1 MKCLE
6 KLLAELAKDF
16 GKLTRWQLLCQ
27 EQSATTESEQ
37 IRLAEQVLSEP
48 PLDSVAAGYSHW
60 ARLHG
65 AKSKPAPPYNPT
77 GF

>member
-1 MKCLE
+1 MNHLQQ
-6 KLLAELAKDF
+6 LLAELAKDF
-16 GKLTRWQLLCQ
+16 GKSTRWQLLCQ
-27 EQSATTESEQ
+27 EQNATSEADQ
-37 IRLAEQVLSEP
+37 IRLAEQVLAEP
-48 PLDSVAAGYSHW
+48 PLGGVAAAHSHW